1 MCRLEDMCIVE
12 VASAKSSGDKKEDA
26 VIPIWGIWP
35 FRGQQTRA
43 ADGSQV
49 FDMLKF
55 PPS

>member
-1 MCRLEDMCIVE
+1 MCRLEDMWIVE

-35 FRGQQTRA
+35 FPGQQTRA